1 MALLPSF
8 LWLRNIPFGEG
19 NGNSLQYSC
28 QENPMDRGVWQTT
41 VHKVAG
47 VGHDLVIKPP
57 IFHYTVC
64 VCVCVCVCV
73 HILLRTADK
82 GPSSHMDGFSSC
94 RVWM

>member
-1 MALLPSF
+1 MALLHSF

-19 NGNSLQYSC
+19 NGNPLQYSC

-41 VHKVAG
+41 VHKVAR

-57 IFHYTVC
+57 IFHYI
-64 VCVCVCVCV
+64 VCVCV

-82 GPSSHMDGFSSC
+82 GPSSQMDGFSSSL
-94 RVWM
+94 VWM